1 MFCCSS
7 SLHSPPPSLPPP
19 HTSWVLVPFRLTL
32 HCVSDTISMSN
43 SLAMQSRRKDSASAR
58 KKVVKGKMKHRK
70 SNTLTVIITVFKL
83 HKDHHAQREQERRS
97 FLSLAAFP
105 ELFCSQP
112 RPLRG
117 KQDDC
122 EEKTVMRDS
131 LNYRLFG
138 NARREKRAED
148 GIRATALKE
157 SYSSAAKLRVKELT
171 CML

>member
-1 MFCCSS
+1 MFCCCS

-19 HTSWVLVPFRLTL
+19 HTSWLLVPFRLTL

-83 HKDHHAQREQERRS
+83 HKDHHAQREQEKRS

-105 ELFCSQP
+105 ALFCSPASSLEGKAGRLWGENCHARFAQLP
-112 RPLRG
+112 PFWQCAERKKGRRWDTSHCVLR
-117 KQDDC
+117 
-122 EEKTVMRDS
+122 
-131 LNYRLFG
+131 
-138 NARREKRAED
+138 
-148 GIRATALKE
+148 
-157 SYSSAAKLRVKELT
+157 
-171 CML
+171 